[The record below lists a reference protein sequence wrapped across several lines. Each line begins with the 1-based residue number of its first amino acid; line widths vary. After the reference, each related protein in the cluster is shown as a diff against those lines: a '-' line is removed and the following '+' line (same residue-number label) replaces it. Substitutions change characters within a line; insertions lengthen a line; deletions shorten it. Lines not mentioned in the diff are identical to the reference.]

1 MIKSVIAFIVVNAIV
16 FLAFAFVTWE
26 INPANWEVGT
36 RALSVII
43 GPMFGSL
50 GAIIAGD
57 TA

>member
-1 MIKSVIAFIVVNAIV
+1 MTRLIFVFIAANAIV

-26 INPANWEVGT
+26 INPANWEAGT

-50 GAIIAGD
+50 GALIVGD
-57 TA
+57 L